1 MISPYGNE
9 GISTEFRISWAPTE
23 SVLDDVIKKRD
34 DLDILYDPGANI
46 LYRLSDDG
54 KIRWIE
60 AESAD
65 NTIKITIFKPDII
78 EGEISYYY
86 SSSRGWNTR

>member
-34 DLDILYDPGANI
+34 DTHKMADANKA
-46 LYRLSDDG
+46 YAHF
-54 KIRWIE
+54 RW
-60 AESAD
+60 
-65 NTIKITIFKPDII
+65 
-78 EGEISYYY
+78 
-86 SSSRGWNTR
+86 